1 MAVTAS
7 SSVVSAA
14 PVTTQSIDV
23 SSIVSQ
29 LMTVQSQPVTL
40 LQQQEASYQTQLTA
54 LGTVN
59 GALTSFQSAVQ
70 GLTSASQYQALNAT
84 SSNSAV
90 GVTAAAGA
98 AQGNYSVSVSSL
110 AQAQTLVAAGQTSQ
124 TAAIGSGATTTLTF
138 NFGTI
143 SGGSLSNGI
152 YSNASFQQSSSPSQT
167 VTINSSNNSLQG
179 IAAAINAANI
189 GVSATI
195 VNDGS
200 AAPYRLVLTGPS
212 GLSNSMQISVSGDAT
227 LSGLLSENPATTT
240 QDLTQSTAAQNA
252 QFTVNGISMTQS
264 SNTVANAIQG
274 LTFTLSG
281 VTTSP
286 ASISVASNTT
296 GIAAAVNSFVNAYNA
311 LNKAVLGVS
320 SYNSSTNTAGTLM
333 GDPMVNAIETQMHA
347 ALNNAIANTTSTYSS
362 LDSIGVTFQKDGS
375 LAIDTTKLNTAISTN
390 AGDIASL
397 FATVGKATDS
407 LVSYSTAGPS
417 TQPGSYAVN
426 VTQLGRQGSLTGSGT
441 AGLTITQGSNDTL
454 NLTVDGVATTI
465 VIPPG
470 TYTAASL
477 ATQLQ
482 SLINST
488 SGLATAGESVSVTQN
503 SGTLTI
509 TANNYGSASTVA
521 VTGGNASSTLLGT
534 NPAQIIGQDVAGT
547 INGAT
552 ATGNGQYLTST
563 TGNSNGLVVQVAGGP
578 TGSRGT
584 VNYSQGYAVTLNNIA
599 NSMLDPLIGPLAA
612 ETNGI
617 NTNISDINNQITQ
630 WQARLANIQ
639 QALTQQY
646 SALNT
651 MLGTMSQTSSY
662 LTQQLSQLLR

>member
-110 AQAQTLVAAGQTSQ
+110 AQAQSLIAAGQTSQ

-152 YSNASFQQSSSPSQT
+152 YSGASFQQSSSPSQT

-200 AAPYRLVLTGPS
+200 ASPYRLVLTGPS

-347 ALNNAIANTTSTYSS
+347 ALNNAITNTTSTYSS

-390 AGDIASL
+390 ASDIASL

-407 LVSYSTAGPS
+407 LVSYSAAGPS

-477 ATQLQ
+477 STQLQ

-488 SGLATAGESVSVTQN
+488 SGLVAAGQSVSVTQN

-521 VTGGNASSTLLGT
+521 VTGGNASSTLLGA
-534 NPAQIIGQDVAGT
+534 NPAQTNGQDVAGT